1 MNTKDFI
8 LRCKQIYGNK
18 YDYSKTIYENNNN
31 KVLIKCNDCGTW
43 FWQTPHNHLKSH
55 GCPVCGRRNSSEKR
69 KRSLRDFIEKANKI
83 HNGKYDY
90 SKVVYVNNN
99 TKVCIICPYH
109 GEFWQTPHS
118 HLSGGGCSECY
129 NERRGKKRRE
139 TAAKEFIEKARKIH
153 GDKYD
158 YSKVKYINNSS
169 KVCIICPEHGEFWQ
183 TPAHH
188 LSGEGCPKCGY
199 DLLSENQ
206 VSNKNE
212 FIEKARK
219 IHGDK
224 YDYSKFIYVNS
235 KTKGIII
242 CPKHGEF
249 EMTPNSHLRKAG
261 CPKCATES
269 IKEKISLT
277 KDEFIERARQV
288 HNNKYDYS
296 KVNYINN
303 KTPVCIICPDH
314 GEFWQKPNF
323 HLIGHGC
330 PKCSHHISQWESEI
344 YHFLTDNGIRCEESN
359 RSILKNQEIDIYLP
373 DYGIGIECDG
383 LHWHSEK
390 FHDKN
395 YHLHKT
401 VLAHMNGIRLIHIF
415 EDEWVYRQDI
425 LKSMLMNMLGKTNHK
440 IYARK
445 CQIMEVNGSERKAF
459 LNGNH
464 VQGDCISSV
473 NLGLYYKGDLVS
485 LMTFGK
491 PRINVGSGVQEDG
504 SWELIRFCSKL
515 NTDVIGAASKLFKYF
530 LKTYNPVKV
539 TTYSDKRWSLG
550 RMYEILGFSHDH
562 DSSPNYFYIVGN
574 HRENRFR
581 YRKSVLVKEG
591 YDSNK
596 TEHEIMMER
605 EIYRIYDCGTKVWI
619 WGN

>member
-1 MNTKDFI
+1 MSRIKGFRKTKEEFI
-8 LRCKQIYGNK
+8 EDAEKIYGK
-18 YDYSKTIYENNNN
+18 
-31 KVLIKCNDCGTW
+31 
-43 FWQTPHNHLKSH
+43 
-55 GCPVCGRRNSSEKR
+55 
-69 KRSLRDFIEKANKI
+69 
-83 HNGKYDY
+83 KYDY
-90 SKVVYVNNN
+90 SKVDYVNTN
-99 TKVCIICPYH
+99 TPVIIKCLRHNYEFTKTPENFLHGYGCPICGRENLKYKSIMST
-109 GEFWQTPHS
+109 EDFI
-118 HLSGGGCSECY
+118 
-129 NERRGKKRRE
+129 KR
-139 TAAKEFIEKARKIH
+139 ARKIH

-158 YSKVKYINNSS
+158 YSKVDMYHRDANGK
-169 KVCIICPEHGEFWQ
+169 
-183 TPAHH
+183 
-188 LSGEGCPKCGY
+188 
-199 DLLSENQ
+199 
-206 VSNKNE
+206 
-212 FIEKARK
+212 
-219 IHGDK
+219 
-224 YDYSKFIYVNS
+224 
-235 KTKGIII
+235 
-242 CPKHGEF
+242 
-249 EMTPNSHLRKAG
+249 
-261 CPKCATES
+261 
-269 IKEKISLT
+269 
-277 KDEFIERARQV
+277 
-288 HNNKYDYS
+288 
-296 KVNYINN
+296 
-303 KTPVCIICPDH
+303 VCIICPDH
-314 GEFWQKPNF
+314 GAFWVLPSAHLQGERCPKCYQERFDKEILGNNFIKKARKIHGDRFDYSQVEYVDANTPVKIICHEKDKFGNEYGEFFTTPHN
-323 HLIGHGC
+323 HLHSAFGGCKKLRYSKIAKKRTLSQEEFIKRAKEIHGNKYDYSNIHYFNMFDYVYPICPKHGPFAVTPVNHLTNKSGC
-330 PKCSHHISQWESEI
+330 PKCSYSVSRWEKEI

-390 FHDKN
+390 FRDKN

-415 EDEWVYRQDI
+415 EDEWMYKQDI

-491 PRINVGSGVQEDG
+491 PRINVGSGIQEDG

-530 LKTYNPVKV
+530 LKAYNPVKV

-619 WGN
+619 WDK